1 MKTKDIRELA
11 MTELEKT
18 IRDTREELLNLRL
31 RKQTGQVE
39 KTNELQS
46 LRRDIARMETIHGQ
60 KKRDEAAAAAES

>member
-1 MKTKDIRELA
+1 MKTKEIRELA
-11 MTELEKT
+11 KTELEKT

-39 KTNELQS
+39 RTNELQS

-60 KKRDEAAAAAES
+60 KMRAETAAAAES

>member
-1 MKTKDIRELA
+1 MKTKEIRELA

-39 KTNELQS
+39 RTNELQS

-60 KKRDEAAAAAES
+60 NLRAEAAAAAES

>member
-1 MKTKDIRELA
+1 
-11 MTELEKT
+11 
-18 IRDTREELLNLRL
+18 
-31 RKQTGQVE
+31 VE

>member
-1 MKTKDIRELA
+1 MKSKEIRELA
-11 MTELEKT
+11 PTELEKK

-46 LRRDIARMETIHGQ
+46 LRRDIARMETIHSE
-60 KKRDEAAAAAES
+60 KKRIESAAAPQS